1 MAFCKFCGKEIA
13 DGAVCD
19 CQASQAQTPI
29 NNNQP
34 TSDFDSASGQLNTP
48 VQSGAAAEKDP
59 LKILVAAVVALLVLI
74 FVLVFIF
81 NNLGAKGVAKKY
93 AKKSIAKKG
102 AKAYYS
108 MILSDEV
115 YKDLKGGDLDDMID
129 ERNDERSDYLD
140 DVKISLKSIK
150 KTKKLSK
157 QQLNGAEVRFAKQ
170 NKSYDKS
177 IKSDDFKAKKGYE
190 FKITYKVKDKDSGE
204 KETMRLKICVV
215 KFKKEG
221 WKVLNVDGDTLKS
234 LAPSKS
240 SSKDKDLDDYIDDYV
255 DDYFD

>member
-29 NNNQP
+29 NNNQS
-34 TSDFDSASGQLNTP
+34 TSDFDSASS
-48 VQSGAAAEKDP
+48 QSGASAAQDP
-59 LKILVAAVVALLVLI
+59 LKLLIAAVVALLVLI
-74 FVLVFIF
+74 FVLVFLF
-81 NNLGAKGVAKKY
+81 NNFGAKGVAKKY
-93 AKKSIAKKG
+93 AKKSIAKRG

-129 ERNDERSDYLD
+129 KRNDDRSDYLD
-140 DVKISLKSIK
+140 DVKISLKSVK

-157 QQLNGAEVRFAKQ
+157 TQLNGAEVLFAKQ
-170 NKSYDKS
+170 NKPYDKS

-190 FKITYKVKDKDSGE
+190 FKLTYKVKDKDSGE
-204 KETMRLKICVV
+204 KETLRLKICVV

-221 WKVLNVDGDTLKS
+221 WKVLAVDGDKLKS
-234 LAPSKS
+234 AAPSKS
-240 SSKDKDLDDYIDDYV
+240 SSKDKDIDDYIDDYV